1 MNKQSANTILMIRP
15 LAFNYN
21 VQTAVNNH
29 YQNANDFNNN
39 SNQINLRAQ
48 AEFDNFVLKLR
59 SFGVE
64 VIVFQD
70 DDKFDTPDS
79 VFPNN
84 WISFHSNGDI
94 ALYPMFAENRRNE
107 RREDVVKYIEKNDY
121 SIRNIID
128 YSSAEESNI
137 FLEGTGSIVLDR
149 LNRKAYCAIS
159 ERSNEDLLI
168 EFCEDFEYTPV
179 IFNAFQTVKQA
190 RKLIYH
196 TNVMMCIADNFVII
210 CLDCIDDKKERNNV
224 IEHLKED
231 GKEIVEISE
240 NQVNSFAGNMLQVL
254 DRNNNYVLIM
264 SESAYNVLTP
274 TQKNIIN
281 KYAKIVF
288 SSLNTIET
296 YGGGSARCMM
306 AEVFLPKAKQKL

>member
-1 MNKQSANTILMIRP
+1 MIRP

-29 YQNANDFNNN
+29 YQNANDFDSN
-39 SNQINLRAQ
+39 SNQINLSAQ
-48 AEFDNFVLKLR
+48 IEFDNFVLKLR
-59 SFGVE
+59 SFGVD

-107 RREDVVKYIEKNDY
+107 RREDVVKYIEKNRY
-121 SIRNIID
+121 LINNVID

-149 LNRKAYCAIS
+149 LNRKAYCAVS
-159 ERSNEDLLI
+159 DRSNEELLI

-179 IFNAFQTVKQA
+179 VFNAFQSVNEV
-190 RKLIYH
+190 RELIYH
-196 TNVMMCIADNFVII
+196 TNVMMCVADNFVII

-224 IEHLKED
+224 IAHLKED
-231 GKEIVEISE
+231 GKEIIKISE
-240 NQVNSFAGNMLQVL
+240 NQVNSFAGNMLQIL
-254 DRNNNYVLIM
+254 DRNNNSLLIM
-264 SESAYNVLTP
+264 SESAYNVLTRA
-274 TQKNIIN
+274 QKDIIN

-288 SSLNTIET
+288 SSLDTIET

-306 AEVFLPKAKQKL
+306 AEVFLPKAK

>member
-1 MNKQSANTILMIRP
+1 MIRP

-29 YQNANDFNNN
+29 YQNANDFASN
-39 SNQINLRAQ
+39 SNQINLTAQ
-48 AEFDNFVLKLR
+48 TEFDNFVLKLR
-59 SFGVE
+59 SFGVD

-107 RREDVVKYIEKNDY
+107 RREDVVKYIEKNRYLINDV
-121 SIRNIID
+121 ID

-149 LNRKAYCAIS
+149 LNRKAYCAVS
-159 ERSNEDLLI
+159 ERSNEELLI

-179 IFNAFQTVKQA
+179 VFNAFQSVNEA
-190 RKLIYH
+190 RELIYH
-196 TNVMMCIADNFVII
+196 TNVMMCVADNFVII
-210 CLDCIDDKKERNNV
+210 CLDCIDDKKEKNNV
-224 IEHLKED
+224 IAHLQDD
-231 GKEIVEISE
+231 GKEIIEISE
-240 NQVNSFAGNMLQVL
+240 NQVNSFAGNMLQIL
-254 DRNNNYVLIM
+254 DRNSNSLLIM
-264 SESAYNVLTP
+264 SESAYNVLTRA
-274 TQKNIIN
+274 QKDIIN

-306 AEVFLPKAKQKL
+306 AEVFLPKAK

>member
-1 MNKQSANTILMIRP
+1 
-15 LAFNYN
+15 
-21 VQTAVNNH
+21 
-29 YQNANDFNNN
+29 
-39 SNQINLRAQ
+39 
-48 AEFDNFVLKLR
+48 
-59 SFGVE
+59 
-64 VIVFQD
+64 
-70 DDKFDTPDS
+70 
-79 VFPNN
+79 
-84 WISFHSNGDI
+84 
-94 ALYPMFAENRRNE
+94 MFAENRRNE

>member
-1 MNKQSANTILMIRP
+1 MIRP

-29 YQNANDFNNN
+29 YQNANDFASN
-39 SNQINLRAQ
+39 SNQINLTAQ
-48 AEFDNFVLKLR
+48 TEFDNFVLKLR
-59 SFGVE
+59 SFGVD

-107 RREDVVKYIEKNDY
+107 RREDVVKYIEKNRYLINDV
-121 SIRNIID
+121 ID

-149 LNRKAYCAIS
+149 LNRKAYCAVS
-159 ERSNEDLLI
+159 ERSNEELLI

-179 IFNAFQTVKQA
+179 VFNAFQSVNEA
-190 RKLIYH
+190 RELIYH
-196 TNVMMCIADNFVII
+196 TNVMMCVADNFVII
-210 CLDCIDDKKERNNV
+210 CLDCIDDKKEKNNV
-224 IEHLKED
+224 IAHLKDD
-231 GKEIVEISE
+231 GKEIIEISE
-240 NQVNSFAGNMLQVL
+240 NQVNSFAGNMLQIL
-254 DRNNNYVLIM
+254 DRNSNTLLIM
-264 SESAYNVLTP
+264 SESAYNVLTRA
-274 TQKNIIN
+274 QKDIIN

-306 AEVFLPKAKQKL
+306 AEVFLPKAK

>member
-1 MNKQSANTILMIRP
+1 MIRP

-159 ERSNEDLLI
+159 ERSNEGLLI

>member
-1 MNKQSANTILMIRP
+1 MILNKQSTNTILMIRP

-29 YQNANDFNNN
+29 YQNANDFASN
-39 SNQINLRAQ
+39 SNQINLTAQ
-48 AEFDNFVLKLR
+48 TEFDNFVLKLR
-59 SFGVE
+59 SFGVD

-94 ALYPMFAENRRNE
+94 ALYPMFAKNRRNE
-107 RREDVVKYIEKNDY
+107 RREDVVKYIEKNRYLINDV
-121 SIRNIID
+121 ID

-149 LNRKAYCAIS
+149 LNRKAYCAVS
-159 ERSNEDLLI
+159 ERSNEELLI

-179 IFNAFQTVKQA
+179 VFNAFQSVNEA
-190 RKLIYH
+190 RELIYH
-196 TNVMMCIADNFVII
+196 TNVMMCVADNFVII
-210 CLDCIDDKKERNNV
+210 CLDCIDDKKEKNNV
-224 IEHLKED
+224 IAHLKDD
-231 GKEIVEISE
+231 GKEIIEISE
-240 NQVNSFAGNMLQVL
+240 NQVNSFAGNMLQIL
-254 DRNNNYVLIM
+254 DRNSNSLLIM
-264 SESAYNVLTP
+264 SESAYNVLTRA
-274 TQKNIIN
+274 QKDIIN

-306 AEVFLPKAKQKL
+306 AEVFLPKAK

>member
-1 MNKQSANTILMIRP
+1 MIRP

-29 YQNANDFNNN
+29 YQNANDFASN
-39 SNQINLRAQ
+39 SNQINLTAQ
-48 AEFDNFVLKLR
+48 TEFDNFVLKLR
-59 SFGVE
+59 SFGVD

-94 ALYPMFAENRRNE
+94 ALYPMFAKNRRNE
-107 RREDVVKYIEKNDY
+107 RREDVVKYIEKNRYLINDV
-121 SIRNIID
+121 ID

-149 LNRKAYCAIS
+149 LNRKAYCAVS
-159 ERSNEDLLI
+159 ERSNEELLI

-179 IFNAFQTVKQA
+179 VFNAFQSVNEA
-190 RKLIYH
+190 RELIYH
-196 TNVMMCIADNFVII
+196 TNVMMCVADNFVII
-210 CLDCIDDKKERNNV
+210 CLDCIDDKKEKNNV
-224 IEHLKED
+224 IAHLKDD
-231 GKEIVEISE
+231 GKEIIEISE
-240 NQVNSFAGNMLQVL
+240 NQVNSFAGNMLQIL
-254 DRNNNYVLIM
+254 DRNSNSLLIM
-264 SESAYNVLTP
+264 SESAYNVLTSF
-274 TQKNIIN
+274 QKDIIN
-281 KYAKIVF
+281 KYVKIVF

-306 AEVFLPKAKQKL
+306 AEVFLPKSI

>member
-1 MNKQSANTILMIRP
+1 MIRP

-29 YQNANDFNNN
+29 YQNASDFDSN
-39 SNQINLRAQ
+39 SNQINLSAQ
-48 AEFDNFVLKLR
+48 IEFDNFVLKLR
-59 SFGVE
+59 SFGVD

-107 RREDVVKYIEKNDY
+107 RREDVVKYIEKNRY
-121 SIRNIID
+121 LINNVID

-149 LNRKAYCAIS
+149 LNRKAYCAVS
-159 ERSNEDLLI
+159 ERSNEELLI

-179 IFNAFQTVKQA
+179 VFNAFQSVNEA
-190 RKLIYH
+190 RELIYH
-196 TNVMMCIADNFVII
+196 TNVMMCVADNFVII
-210 CLDCIDDKKERNNV
+210 CLDCIDDKKQRNNV
-224 IEHLKED
+224 IAHLKED
-231 GKEIVEISE
+231 GKEIIKISE
-240 NQVNSFAGNMLQVL
+240 NQVNSFAGNMLQIL
-254 DRNNNYVLIM
+254 DRNNNSLLIM
-264 SESAYNVLTP
+264 SESAYNVLTRA
-274 TQKNIIN
+274 QKDIIN

-306 AEVFLPKAKQKL
+306 AEVFLPKAK

>member
-1 MNKQSANTILMIRP
+1 MIRP
-15 LAFNYN
+15 VAFNYN

-296 YGGGSARCMM
+296 CGGGSARCMM

>member
-1 MNKQSANTILMIRP
+1 MIRP
-15 LAFNYN
+15 LSFNYN
-21 VQTAVNNH
+21 VQTAINNH
-29 YQNANDFNNN
+29 YQNANDFDIN

-48 AEFDNFVLKLR
+48 TEFDNFVLKIR
-59 SFGVE
+59 SFGVD

-79 VFPNN
+79 IFPNN

-94 ALYPMFAENRRNE
+94 VLYPMFAENRRHE
-107 RREDVVKYIEKNDY
+107 RREDVVKYIEKNNY
-121 SIRNIID
+121 SISNVID

-168 EFCEDFEYTPV
+168 EFCEDFEYTPIV
-179 IFNAFQTVKQA
+179 FKAFQSVKQA
-190 RKLIYH
+190 RELIYH
-196 TNVMMCIADNFVII
+196 TNVMMCVADNFVII

-224 IEHLKED
+224 IAHLKED
-231 GKEIVEISE
+231 GKEIIKISE
-240 NQVNSFAGNMLQVL
+240 NQVNSFAGNMLQIL
-254 DRNNNYVLIM
+254 DRNNNSLLIM
-264 SESAYNVLTP
+264 SESAYNVLTL
-274 TQKNIIN
+274 TQKDIIN

-288 SSLNTIET
+288 SSLKTIET

-306 AEVFLPKAKQKL
+306 AEVFLPKAK

>member
-1 MNKQSANTILMIRP
+1 MIRP

-29 YQNANDFNNN
+29 YQNSNDFNNN

>member
-1 MNKQSANTILMIRP
+1 MIRP

-29 YQNANDFNNN
+29 YQNANDFDSN
-39 SNQINLRAQ
+39 SNQINLSAQ
-48 AEFDNFVLKLR
+48 IEFDNFVLKLR
-59 SFGVE
+59 SFGVD

-107 RREDVVKYIEKNDY
+107 RREDVVKYIEKNRY
-121 SIRNIID
+121 LINNVID

-149 LNRKAYCAIS
+149 LNRKAYCAVS
-159 ERSNEDLLI
+159 ERSNEELLI

-179 IFNAFQTVKQA
+179 VFNAFQSVNEA
-190 RKLIYH
+190 RELIYH
-196 TNVMMCIADNFVII
+196 TNVMMCVADNFVII

-224 IEHLKED
+224 IAHLKED
-231 GKEIVEISE
+231 GKEIIKISE
-240 NQVNSFAGNMLQVL
+240 NQVNSFAGNMLQIL
-254 DRNNNYVLIM
+254 DRNNNSLLIM
-264 SESAYNVLTP
+264 SESAYNVLTRA
-274 TQKNIIN
+274 QKDIIN

-306 AEVFLPKAKQKL
+306 AEVFLPKAK

>member
-1 MNKQSANTILMIRP
+1 MIRP

-39 SNQINLRAQ
+39 SNKINLRAQ

-107 RREDVVKYIEKNDY
+107 RREDVVKYIEKNNY
-121 SIRNIID
+121 SIRNVID

-179 IFNAFQTVKQA
+179 IFNAFQSVKQS
-190 RKLIYH
+190 RELIYH
-196 TNVMMCIADNFVII
+196 TNVMMCVADNFVII

-224 IEHLKED
+224 IEHLKDD
-231 GKEIVEISE
+231 GKEIIEISE
-240 NQVNSFAGNMLQVL
+240 NQVNSFAGNMLQIL
-254 DRNNNYVLIM
+254 DRNNDSLLIM
-264 SESAYNVLTP
+264 SESAHKVLTP

-306 AEVFLPKAKQKL
+306 AEVFLSKAKQKL

>member
-1 MNKQSANTILMIRP
+1 MIRP

-29 YQNANDFNNN
+29 YQNANDFASN
-39 SNQINLRAQ
+39 SNQINLTAQ
-48 AEFDNFVLKLR
+48 TEFDNFVLKLR
-59 SFGVE
+59 SFGVD

-107 RREDVVKYIEKNDY
+107 RREDVVNYIEKNNY
-121 SIRNIID
+121 SISNVID
-128 YSSAEESNI
+128 YSSAEESNM

-149 LNRKAYCAIS
+149 LNRKAYCAVS
-159 ERSNEDLLI
+159 ERSNEELLI
-168 EFCEDFEYTPV
+168 EFCEDFEYTPIV
-179 IFNAFQTVKQA
+179 FVAYQTVKGDRA
-190 RKLIYH
+190 VIYH
-196 TNVMMCIADNFVII
+196 TNVMMCVADNFVII
-210 CLDCIDDKKERNNV
+210 CLDCIDDKNEKKNV
-224 IEHLKED
+224 IAHLKDD
-231 GKEIVEISE
+231 GKEIIEISE
-240 NQVNSFAGNMLQVL
+240 NQVNSFAGNMLQIL
-254 DRNNNYVLIM
+254 DRNSNSLLIM
-264 SESAYNVLTP
+264 SESAYNVLTRA
-274 TQKNIIN
+274 QKDIIN

-306 AEVFLPKAKQKL
+306 AEVFLPKAK

>member
-1 MNKQSANTILMIRP
+1 MIRP

-29 YQNANDFNNN
+29 YQNANDFASN
-39 SNQINLRAQ
+39 SNQINLTAQ
-48 AEFDNFVLKLR
+48 TEFDNFVLKLR
-59 SFGVE
+59 SFGVD

-94 ALYPMFAENRRNE
+94 ALYPMFAKNRRNE
-107 RREDVVKYIEKNDY
+107 RREDVVKYIEKNRYLINDV
-121 SIRNIID
+121 ID

-149 LNRKAYCAIS
+149 LNRKAYCAVS
-159 ERSNEDLLI
+159 ERSNEELLI

-179 IFNAFQTVKQA
+179 VFNAFQSVNEA
-190 RKLIYH
+190 RELIYH
-196 TNVMMCIADNFVII
+196 TNVMMCVADNFVII
-210 CLDCIDDKKERNNV
+210 CLDCIDDKKEKNNV
-224 IEHLKED
+224 IAHLKDD
-231 GKEIVEISE
+231 GKEIIKISE
-240 NQVNSFAGNMLQVL
+240 NQVNSFAGNMLQIL
-254 DRNNNYVLIM
+254 DRNSNSLLIM
-264 SESAYNVLTP
+264 SESAYNVLTRA
-274 TQKNIIN
+274 QKDIIN

-306 AEVFLPKAKQKL
+306 AEVFLPKAK

>member
-1 MNKQSANTILMIRP
+1 MIRP

-179 IFNAFQTVKQA
+179 IFNAFQTVKQS

>member
-1 MNKQSANTILMIRP
+1 MIRP

-29 YQNANDFNNN
+29 YQNASDFDSN
-39 SNQINLRAQ
+39 SNQINLSAQ
-48 AEFDNFVLKLR
+48 IEFDNFVLKLR
-59 SFGVE
+59 SFGVD

-107 RREDVVKYIEKNDY
+107 RREDVVKYIEKNRY
-121 SIRNIID
+121 LINNVID

-149 LNRKAYCAIS
+149 LNRKAYCAVS
-159 ERSNEDLLI
+159 ERSNEELLI

-179 IFNAFQTVKQA
+179 VFNAFQSVKEV
-190 RKLIYH
+190 RELIYH
-196 TNVMMCIADNFVII
+196 TNVMMCVADNFVII

-224 IEHLKED
+224 IAHLKED
-231 GKEIVEISE
+231 GKEIIKISE
-240 NQVNSFAGNMLQVL
+240 NQVNSFAGNMLQIL
-254 DRNNNYVLIM
+254 DRNNNSLLIM
-264 SESAYNVLTP
+264 SESAYNVLTRA
-274 TQKNIIN
+274 QKDIIN

-306 AEVFLPKAKQKL
+306 AEVFLPKAK

>member
-1 MNKQSANTILMIRP
+1 MIRP

-29 YQNANDFNNN
+29 YQNANDFDSN
-39 SNQINLRAQ
+39 SNQINLSAQ
-48 AEFDNFVLKLR
+48 IEFDNFVLKLR
-59 SFGVE
+59 SFGVD

-107 RREDVVKYIEKNDY
+107 RREDVVKYIEKNNY
-121 SIRNIID
+121 SISNVID
-128 YSSAEESNI
+128 YSSAEESKI

-149 LNRKAYCAIS
+149 LNRKAYCAVS
-159 ERSNEDLLI
+159 ERSNEELLI

-179 IFNAFQTVKQA
+179 VFNAFQSVNEA
-190 RKLIYH
+190 RELIYH
-196 TNVMMCIADNFVII
+196 TNVMMCVADNFVII
-210 CLDCIDDKKERNNV
+210 CLDCIDDKKQRNNV
-224 IEHLKED
+224 IAHLKED
-231 GKEIVEISE
+231 GKEIIKISE
-240 NQVNSFAGNMLQVL
+240 NQVNSFAGNMLQIL
-254 DRNNNYVLIM
+254 DRNNNSLLIM
-264 SESAYNVLTP
+264 SESAYNVLTRA
-274 TQKNIIN
+274 QKDIIN

-306 AEVFLPKAKQKL
+306 AEVFLPKAN

>member
-1 MNKQSANTILMIRP
+1 MIRP

-29 YQNANDFNNN
+29 YQNANDFASN
-39 SNQINLRAQ
+39 SNQINLTAQ
-48 AEFDNFVLKLR
+48 TEFDNFVLKLR
-59 SFGVE
+59 SFGVD

-94 ALYPMFAENRRNE
+94 ALYPMFAKNRRNE
-107 RREDVVKYIEKNDY
+107 RREDVVKYIEKNRYLINDV
-121 SIRNIID
+121 ID

-149 LNRKAYCAIS
+149 LNRKAYCAVS
-159 ERSNEDLLI
+159 ERSNEELLI

-179 IFNAFQTVKQA
+179 VFNAFQSVNEA
-190 RKLIYH
+190 RELIYH
-196 TNVMMCIADNFVII
+196 TNVMMCVADNFVII
-210 CLDCIDDKKERNNV
+210 CLDCIDDKKEKNNV
-224 IEHLKED
+224 IAHLKDD
-231 GKEIVEISE
+231 GKEIIEISE
-240 NQVNSFAGNMLQVL
+240 NQVNSFAGNMLQIL
-254 DRNNNYVLIM
+254 DRNSNSLLIM
-264 SESAYNVLTP
+264 SESAFNVLTRA
-274 TQKNIIN
+274 QKDIIN

-306 AEVFLPKAKQKL
+306 AEVFLPKAK